1 MIRDLF
7 PIIESDNFV
16 VTSLNEVQARQRG
29 VVKSGARICPML
41 TIKDIEHKKY

>member
-16 VTSLNEVQARQRG
+16 VTSLNEVQAR
-29 VVKSGARICPML
+29 
-41 TIKDIEHKKY
+41 